1 MSISLRDQL
10 LKAGLVNEKQAK
22 QAGKEKQKQQRLAH
36 KGQIEL
42 DDTQQR
48 LAAEAKAEK
57 IKRDQE
63 LNRQQQEKA
72 EQKARA
78 AQIKQLIEVSRLPK
92 LSTEDYYNFV
102 DDKKVKRL
110 SVNTLMR
117 NKLANV
123 RWRSCSTRGLRS
135 HPARSRSEDS
145 GTRPAPDRAAEHS
158 G

>member
-57 IKRDQE
+57 I
-63 LNRQQQEKA
+63 
-72 EQKARA
+72 
-78 AQIKQLIEVSRLPK
+78 S
-92 LSTEDYYNFV
+92 
-102 DDKKVKRL
+102 
-110 SVNTLMR
+110 
-117 NKLANV
+117 
-123 RWRSCSTRGLRS
+123 WSTRNPTRS
-135 HPARSRSEDS
+135 THFSMFRTMSLWQVMRC
-145 GTRPAPDRAAEHS
+145 TLAPIRTPES
-158 G
+158 PMGFLIPSW